1 MPTIAY
7 ATDED
12 LALRASSDFSIL
24 CPRDQKVAVGED
36 GFFSVGD
43 RWTLSS
49 ASVDF
54 LAQGAS
60 AGQVVLLTKPSTV
73 FRSPGEIFAIQAVQT
88 GAVLLRRKGQPSG
101 VGQPPSPTEGLQG
114 VEFSI
119 ATLAPQIASATLDV
133 NRRFGIDSN
142 PLIGRPNT
150 QLVDPG
156 ELRDSVVLTV
166 LHRLY
171 LDLSRETGANRDT
184 FASKAFAIRAELDEV
199 LARLAIHFLSTNST
213 TGVDLV
219 TRFQTRISR

>member
-1 MPTIAY
+1 MTTIAY

-36 GFFSVGD
+36 GSFSVVD

-54 LAQGAS
+54 LAQGAR
-60 AGQVVLLTKPSTV
+60 AGQVVLLTKPSTS
-73 FRSPGEIFAIQAVQT
+73 FRSPGEVFAIESVVG
-88 GAVLLRRKGQPSG
+88 GAALLRRKGQPIG
-101 VGQPPSPTEGLQG
+101 VGQPPSPPQGLQG
-114 VEFSI
+114 VEFLI
-119 ATLAPQIASATLDV
+119 ASLSPQIASATLDV
-133 NRRFGIDSN
+133 NRRFGIDAN
-142 PLIGRPNT
+142 PLIGRPNSL
-150 QLVDPG
+150 LVDPG

-199 LARLAIHFLSTNST
+199 LARLAVHFLSTNST
-213 TGVDLV
+213 NRVEST
-219 TRFQTRISR
+219 TRFQTRMSR